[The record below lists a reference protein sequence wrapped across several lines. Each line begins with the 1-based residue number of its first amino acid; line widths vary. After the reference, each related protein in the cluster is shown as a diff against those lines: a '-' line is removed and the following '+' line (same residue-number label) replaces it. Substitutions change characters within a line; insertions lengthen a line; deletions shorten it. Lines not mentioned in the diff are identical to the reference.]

1 MAKFLEEKFDESET
15 CLNKAKS
22 VLEVR
27 ISNLSKMETSE
38 NLAKEIE
45 DLHTLVKE
53 IDEKIND
60 HKVAEKAKV
69 EGKGEGMSAGF
80 TGMFRMNIVN
90 QQKSFAWFYV
100 NADFRWE

>member
-1 MAKFLEEKFDESET
+1 MWRSIAETHYQLGVAKFLEEKFEESET

-27 ISNLSKMETSE
+27 IVNLSKMETSE

-53 IDEKIND
+53 INEKIND
-60 HKVAEKAKV
+60 HKVAEKAKS
-69 EGKGEGMSAGF
+69 EGKGEGMSTGF
-80 TGMFRMNIVN
+80 SGMLYIFINM
-90 QQKSFAWFYV
+90 
-100 NADFRWE
+100 